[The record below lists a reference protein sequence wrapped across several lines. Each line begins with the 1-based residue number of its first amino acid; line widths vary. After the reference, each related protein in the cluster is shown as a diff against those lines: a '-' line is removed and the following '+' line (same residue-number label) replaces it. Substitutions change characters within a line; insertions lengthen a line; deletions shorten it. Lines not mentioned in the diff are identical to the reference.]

1 MTTHSDQSYLDLIFI
16 IISDAKRPISKLRDT
31 KKSVPNHK
39 GQVRIISS
47 SLLLYLFR
55 YLVIASI
62 R

>member
-16 IISDAKRPISKLRDT
+16 IISVAKRPISKLCD

-39 GQVRIISS
+39 GQVRIISLS
-47 SLLLYLFR
+47 ELFYLFR